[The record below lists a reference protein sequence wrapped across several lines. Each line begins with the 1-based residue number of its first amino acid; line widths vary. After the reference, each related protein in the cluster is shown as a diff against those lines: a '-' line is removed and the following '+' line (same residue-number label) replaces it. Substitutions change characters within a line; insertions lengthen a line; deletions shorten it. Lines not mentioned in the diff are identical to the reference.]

1 MQEAFKIVVN
11 NEEDGLWLVH
21 EGEPRVGVSPVD
33 KAGWRKVS
41 VCLVGPEEA
50 AMIGKGLLKEVER
63 YLTNEHLM
71 KQNNDIAWRWKR
83 TTIGHPSE
91 NIAMHEANVRQ
102 HKLVPVGE
110 EE

>member
-21 EGEPRVGVSPVD
+21 EGEPRVCVSPVD
-33 KAGWRKVS
+33 KAGRRKVS
-41 VCLVGPEEA
+41 VCLVGPEETT
-50 AMIGKGLLKEVER
+50 MIGKGLLKEVEQ

-71 KQNNDIAWRWKR
+71 RQNNDIAWRWKR

-102 HKLVPVGE
+102 HKIVPVRE